1 MEPTIFT
8 VTQSGSAEDPAMVEF
23 EIPPPYGKQGETI
36 ELACSDDRSESLKAG
51 DTGEGV
57 LKPADP
63 Q

>member
-1 MEPTIFT
+1 
-8 VTQSGSAEDPAMVEF
+8 MVEF
-23 EIPPPYGKQGETI
+23 EIPPPYGEQGETI